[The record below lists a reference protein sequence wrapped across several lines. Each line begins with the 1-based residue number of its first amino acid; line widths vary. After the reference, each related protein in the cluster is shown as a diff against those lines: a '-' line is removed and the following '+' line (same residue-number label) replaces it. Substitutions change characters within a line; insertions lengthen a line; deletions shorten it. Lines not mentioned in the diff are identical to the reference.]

1 MSRIGRKAVVVPKG
15 VTLQVEGNNVA
26 VKGPRGELRRSL
38 HPDMQLA
45 LDKDQFTVSRPSDEK
60 KHRALHGL
68 TRTLVQNMVDGVS
81 KGFSKSLEI
90 QGVGYK
96 AETKPYGVNLIVGFS
111 HPVKYEAPSGIK
123 ITVDNPQGTSAQE
136 NQAIV
141 SLKGDPR
148 APDAVDVTAVFAI
161 SGAGEGLY
169 AKYFNSNFAT
179 IPRAM
184 KDTRGF
190 WTGNYWGAVS
200 IGYNANL
207 VKTPP
212 KTFADLLKPIYKGQV
227 ALNGSPLQ
235 SGSAIAGV
243 FAAALAN
250 GGSLSNVSP
259 GIDWFA
265 KCKSVGNY
273 IPIQTTPQ
281 TVASGQTPISI
292 DWDYNNLAY
301 VPEVPAANWKVNV
314 PADGVYGAYYCAA
327 INATGP
333 HPNAARLWQEL
344 CYSDQGQLIW
354 LKGFAHPA
362 RFTDLARRKVIPK
375 ALLTALPQAALYN
388 KVKFASLGQQN
399 AAKVIINKEWP
410 AKVGA

>member
-1 MSRIGRKAVVVPKG
+1 MDDF
-15 VTLQVEGNNVA
+15 QEQ
-26 VKGPRGELRRSL
+26 EYEFLRRL
-38 HPDMQLA
+38 EEERLDRRKLLKRGLA
-45 LDKDQFTVSRPSDEK
+45 TGV
-60 KHRALHGL
+60 GL
-68 TRTLVQNMVDGVS
+68 TVIALPESALAARAKALADPPLRGTKQNRAALVAAAKKEGH
-81 KGFSKSLEI
+81 L
-90 QGVGYK
+90 
-96 AETKPYGVNLIVGFS
+96 NLIAMPTDWANYGQMFS
-111 HPVKYEAPSGIK
+111 TYTKRYGIP
-123 ITVDNPQGTSAQE
+123 ITVDNPGGSSAQE

-161 SGAGEGLY
+161 SGTGESLY
-169 AKYFNSNFAT
+169 AKYFNSNFAS

-212 KTFADLLKPIYKGQV
+212 KTFADLLKPTYKNQV

-265 KCKSVGNY
+265 KCKSVGNF
-273 IPIQTTPQ
+273 IPVQTTPQ

-301 VPEVPAANWKVNV
+301 GPEFPSANWKVNI

-399 AAKVIINKEWP
+399 AAKATINKDWA